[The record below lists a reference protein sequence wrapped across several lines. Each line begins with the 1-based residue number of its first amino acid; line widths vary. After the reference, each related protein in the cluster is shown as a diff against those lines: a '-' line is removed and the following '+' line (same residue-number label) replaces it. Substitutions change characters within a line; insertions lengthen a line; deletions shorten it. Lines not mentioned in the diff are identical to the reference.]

1 MLGRLKQRMPPNKSG
16 GVDVELRYNM
26 SGIEPIEPSIVEKE
40 LGIEAL
46 ASEDAKAGIP
56 MTEDIFPSQSEADI
70 RRYVSDRVNGFID
83 WASARIKFSDKVLTK
98 SEIQTTI
105 ALDLRNTVQRFEEQ
119 ELKT

>member
-46 ASEDAKAGIP
+46 ASEDA
-56 MTEDIFPSQSEADI
+56 
-70 RRYVSDRVNGFID
+70 
-83 WASARIKFSDKVLTK
+83 
-98 SEIQTTI
+98 
-105 ALDLRNTVQRFEEQ
+105 
-119 ELKT
+119 